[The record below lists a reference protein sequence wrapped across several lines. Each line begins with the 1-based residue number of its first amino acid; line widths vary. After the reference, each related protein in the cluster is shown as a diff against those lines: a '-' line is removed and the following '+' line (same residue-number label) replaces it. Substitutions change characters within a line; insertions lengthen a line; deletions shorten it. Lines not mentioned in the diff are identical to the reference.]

1 VQAWF
6 ALGPFVSFAAV
17 SLPGNLFV
25 NGGAFAA
32 IWSLGLAVMCLLRSI
47 SLFILQSCVTRL
59 IDRGRM
65 PTTTQQNTV
74 VARWVLVGKAAVLR
88 SIVGDHYEAV
98 EQLALAHSQI
108 LASCGSHR
116 IKAYAVAP
124 MLCRAYAEAGL
135 AHSAAAKSLVATV
148 IAAVDEN
155 CSGCKWW
162 HCINWIE
169 RLLGGERSG
178 DWLALRAHMTAATT
192 PDDLETILR
201 QLNSAAARGY
211 TPTTTEGSQGASEL
225 ALVGMAP
232 PGQADEERLFWSQ
245 VPSSL
250 NAPLRC
256 RYHSCHSAYRHW
268 RVCGCRC
275 RPTECVASS
284 KLGAGCARYCSV

>member
-1 VQAWF
+1 
-6 ALGPFVSFAAV
+6 
-17 SLPGNLFV
+17 
-25 NGGAFAA
+25 
-32 IWSLGLAVMCLLRSI
+32 
-47 SLFILQSCVTRL
+47 
-59 IDRGRM
+59 M

-148 IAAVDEN
+148 TAAVDEN

-250 NAPLRC
+250 NAPLRS
-256 RYHSCHSAYRHW
+256 RYL
-268 RVCGCRC
+268 VTQLTGIG
-275 RPTECVASS
+275 VFV
-284 KLGAGCARYCSV
+284 GAGADQPNVSQAQSWVRVVHGTVRCDDLVCDLRSGGAAPVQ